1 MDKTAAFFI
10 FRNYQCI
17 TKRMIAIS
25 ARICYDIKNRQSVIR
40 KLSDG
45 KRKAVRMEKARILQ
59 NKTYLYLT
67 EFFAGMSVMAV
78 ELGAS
83 RLLAPYFSSSQIVWT
98 IIIGTIMIAMALGN
112 IYGGRAADKNP
123 DPDRLYARMIVA
135 AVWIAAIPVAGKYI
149 ILGIS
154 ALLIFTVSSNFL
166 IWAAFLACM
175 VIFVFPLFLLGTVT
189 PSLVKYTVDSLE
201 DNGKTVGM
209 LNASNTIGSIL
220 GTFLPTFVTIPAVGT
235 SVTFLIFAGILLLL
249 AFIYFICAKAAG
261 KRMFVGMLLY
271 LICCLLGRSNSFA
284 FWEKDLVYE
293 GESVYNY
300 LQVKEDDNSVVLSTN
315 VLFGV
320 QSILKKDH
328 SLTGMYYDY
337 AMAAPFMAGVHEKDS
352 MDVLILGMGTGTFAA
367 QCRRYF
373 PNMNIEGVEIDEKI
387 TRLARDYFALPQDM
401 PVAAYDGRAYLQA
414 SDRKYDVIMVDAYQD
429 ITIPFQMSSL
439 EFFTMV
445 RNHLKDDGVMVVNMN
460 MRGTKEGSINQYL
473 ADTVSHVF
481 DTVYTVDVT
490 GSTNRELF
498 ASSSADILEVLQ
510 DNTALTADSRLA
522 DLMDQVADGLEAY
535 GPGRYLMTDDKA
547 PVELLG
553 MRVID
558 ELIRDE
564 VEYYRGIYE
573 REGIRGLLEQL

>member
-1 MDKTAAFFI
+1 MIVKTDHPAH
-10 FRNYQCI
+10 
-17 TKRMIAIS
+17 RMSII
-25 ARICYDIKNRQSVIR
+25 Q
-40 KLSDG
+40 
-45 KRKAVRMEKARILQ
+45 RKAVNMKQARILH

-112 IYGGRAADKNP
+112 IYGGRMADLHP
-123 DPDRLYARMIVA
+123 EPDRLYRRMIVA
-135 AVWIAAIPVAGKYI
+135 AVWIAAIPAVGKYL

-154 ALLIFTVSSNFL
+154 ALLIFTVNSNFL
-166 IWAAFLACM
+166 ILAAFLACM

-201 DNGKTVGM
+201 DNGRVVGM

-220 GTFLPTFVTIPAVGT
+220 GTFLPTFVTIPAVGI
-235 SVTFLIFAGILLLL
+235 SMTFLIFAGILLLL
-249 AFIYFICAKAAG
+249 AIVYFVSE
-261 KRMFVGMLLY
+261 KRGGRGMVTGVFLFLL
-271 LICCLLGRSNSFA
+271 CCLAGRSDSFA
-284 FWEKDLVYE
+284 FWETDLSYE

-300 LQVKEDDNSVVLSTN
+300 LQVKEDADSVILSTN

-320 QSILKKDH
+320 QSILKKDQ

-337 AMAAPFMAGVHEKDS
+337 AMAAPFMAGVYEKDQ

-367 QCRRYF
+367 QCERYF
-373 PNMNIEGVEIDEKI
+373 PNLRTEGVEIDEKI
-387 TRLARDYFALPQDM
+387 TALARTYFEMPPQI
-401 PVAAYDGRAYLQA
+401 PVAAYDGRAYLGVT
-414 SDRKYDVIMVDAYQD
+414 DHKYDVIMVDAYQD

-439 EFFTMV
+439 EFFQMV
-445 RNHLKDDGVMVVNMN
+445 RAHLKDDGVMVVNMN
-460 MRGTKEGSINQYL
+460 MRGSQEGNINQYL
-473 ADTVSHVF
+473 SDTISHVF
-481 DTVYTVDVT
+481 AHVYTADVK

-498 ASSSADILEVLQ
+498 ASASPDILEVMQ
-510 DNTALTADSRLA
+510 DNMALTPDRELA
-522 DLMDQVADGLEAY
+522 DLMDGTLEVLQAY
-535 GPGRYLMTDDKA
+535 EPGGYLLTDDRA

-558 ELIRDE
+558 ELIREE
-564 VEYYRGIYE
+564 VEYYRGLYE
-573 REGIRGLLEQL
+573 REGLRGLLEQL